1 MSKTTVLTLVSDLT
15 LGAASDTTI
24 TGRYYDRVVEDLA
37 RFPWLT
43 TMSLIPVTANT
54 SQYTLETAQ
63 AKIIA
68 IFYDGRQLSRL
79 TRTQVEGLNRYWRNE
94 YGTPHSYVVDDEAN
108 KTFAL
113 YPIPT
118 LDSKAQSF
126 PHSQPFGQDFP
137 AYTLLVIHT
146 GTRTDVPTWLELP
159 VALEVAAREME
170 RESNHRDLEWA
181 SRARQLSQLLFQL
194 VSRP

>member
-1 MSKTTVLTLVSDLT
+1 MSKASVLVLVNDLT
-15 LGAASDTTI
+15 LGASSDATI
-24 TGRYYDRVVEDLA
+24 IGNYYDRVVEDLA

-43 TMSLIPVTANT
+43 TISLVPLTANV
-54 SQYTLETAQ
+54 SEYVLDTAQ

-68 IFYDGRQLSRL
+68 MFYDGRQLSRL
-79 TRTQVEGLNRYWRNE
+79 TRTQVEGLNRHWRNE
-94 YGTPHSYVVDDEAN
+94 YGIPHSYIVDDEFN

-113 YPIPT
+113 YPIPK
-118 LDSKAQSF
+118 LDSKAQTF

-146 GTRTDVPTWLELP
+146 GTRTDLPTWLELP
-159 VALEVAAREME
+159 VALEVAARDME

-181 SRARQLSQLLFQL
+181 ARARTLSQLLFQL
-194 VSRP
+194 VGKP